1 MFIAGIEDQANGGQ
15 KLGSVWRNRKK
26 ISQIINDIYLP
37 FFLLFILWSQV
48 RMRVTSMAYSLGF
61 KEDEEDMK
69 RYMKK
74 RTLGKLP
81 KETLSREKFLLNFDQ
96 MQDSSPQI

>member
-1 MFIAGIEDQANGGQ
+1 
-15 KLGSVWRNRKK
+15 
-26 ISQIINDIYLP
+26 
-37 FFLLFILWSQV
+37 
-48 RMRVTSMAYSLGF
+48 MRVTSMAYSLGF

-81 KETLSREKFLLNFDQ
+81 KEIVSREVSSKFYY
-96 MQDSSPQI
+96 MQEM

>member
-1 MFIAGIEDQANGGQ
+1 MFNAGEEDQANRRQ
-15 KLGSVWRNRKK
+15 KLGWVWRNRKK
-26 ISQIINDIYLP
+26 ISQIINDYIYLP
-37 FFLLFILWSQV
+37 FFLLFILWWQV
-48 RMRVTSMAYSLGF
+48 RMRVNSMAYSLGF

-81 KETLSREKFLLNFDQ
+81 KETV
-96 MQDSSPQI
+96 

>member
-1 MFIAGIEDQANGGQ
+1 
-15 KLGSVWRNRKK
+15 
-26 ISQIINDIYLP
+26 
-37 FFLLFILWSQV
+37 
-48 RMRVTSMAYSLGF
+48 MRVTSMAYSLGF

-81 KETLSREKFLLNFDQ
+81 KETVSREVSSKFVLHER
-96 MQDSSPQI
+96 MQI

>member
-1 MFIAGIEDQANGGQ
+1 
-15 KLGSVWRNRKK
+15 
-26 ISQIINDIYLP
+26 
-37 FFLLFILWSQV
+37 
-48 RMRVTSMAYSLGF
+48 MRVTSMAYSLGF

-81 KETLSREKFLLNFDQ
+81 KEIIAREVSSNFLLHARNADLRLK
-96 MQDSSPQI
+96 SAILV

>member
-1 MFIAGIEDQANGGQ
+1 
-15 KLGSVWRNRKK
+15 
-26 ISQIINDIYLP
+26 
-37 FFLLFILWSQV
+37 
-48 RMRVTSMAYSLGF
+48 MRVTSMAYSLGF

-81 KETLSREKFLLNFDQ
+81 KETVSREVSSKFLLYARNAYLRFK
-96 MQDSSPQI
+96 SAALV

>member
-1 MFIAGIEDQANGGQ
+1 
-15 KLGSVWRNRKK
+15 
-26 ISQIINDIYLP
+26 
-37 FFLLFILWSQV
+37 
-48 RMRVTSMAYSLGF
+48 MRVTSMAYSLGF

-81 KETLSREKFLLNFDQ
+81 KKTVSREVSSKFVLHARNADLRFI
-96 MQDSSPQI
+96 SAALV

>member
-1 MFIAGIEDQANGGQ
+1 
-15 KLGSVWRNRKK
+15 
-26 ISQIINDIYLP
+26 
-37 FFLLFILWSQV
+37 
-48 RMRVTSMAYSLGF
+48 MAYSLGF